1 MRISD
6 WSSDVCS
13 SDLLFHLVRVGR
25 IALAR
30 LDVHDRQG
38 ETPRRN
44 ELAAA
49 MLARASGAGEAVL
62 RALVAFDL
70 GAFESR
76 PVRLAVSKARDV
88 AVHNLLEHG
97 ILKLGGPAMPRDSRS
112 EEHTYELKSLMLLT
126 Y

>member
-30 LDVHDRQG
+30 PDVHDRQG

-49 MLARASGAGEAVL
+49 MLAPASGADEAVL
-62 RALVAFDL
+62 PALVAFDI
-70 GAFESR
+70 GVFESR
-76 PVRLAVSKARDV
+76 PVRIAVSKARAV
-88 AVHNLLEHG
+88 AAHDTIEPGHRTPLRPVRPTDTHPH
-97 ILKLGGPAMPRDSRS
+97 IPP
-112 EEHTYELKSLMLLT
+112 T
-126 Y
+126 